1 MGARLAAPVA
11 GMVMAE
17 CAQVG
22 LMVVGK
28 AAMSNGLGNLIFVFY
43 SNAFASLLL
52 LPASLLFHR
61 SERPPLTPSLVF
73 QFFVLGLLG
82 CSAQILGY
90 AGINYSSPTL
100 ASALLNLI
108 PAFTFILAVIFRLER
123 LDWSSASSLAKC
135 AGTIVCIAGAF
146 IVTLYKG
153 PAIVTTSSLSNL
165 QTEVFNLHLKLLT
178 PESNWVLGGLLL
190 VADCVMTSSWLIVQA
205 SVLKKYPA
213 ELIIVFFYCFF
224 VAIQSAT
231 ISFFVE
237 GKTSAWSLKDNMRLM
252 AVLYSAVFGSA
263 FQVGV
268 STWCLRRTGPVFV
281 SMFKPLGI
289 VIAAV
294 EGVLFLGDNFY
305 IGSLVGSVAIVV
317 GFYSVMWGKAKEE
330 KTGLAASVGNVEA
343 NSKKVPLLETIVEEK

>member
-1 MGARLAAPVA
+1 MDTRLAVPVV

-22 LMVVGK
+22 LMIVSK
-28 AAMSNGLGNLIFVFY
+28 AVMSNGMSNLVFVFY
-43 SNAFASLLL
+43 SNAFASLIL
-52 LPASLLFHR
+52 LPASLIFHR
-61 SERPPLTPSLVF
+61 SGRPPLTPSLVL

-82 CSAQILGY
+82 CLAQILGY

-100 ASALLNLI
+100 GSALLNLV
-108 PAFTFILAVIFRLER
+108 PAFTFLLAIIFRLER
-123 LDWSSASSLAKC
+123 LNWSSSSSLAKC
-135 AGTIVCIAGAF
+135 AGTIVCVAGAF
-146 IVTLYKG
+146 VVTLYKG

-165 QTEVFNLHLKLLT
+165 HNEVFNLHHKLLT

-190 VADCVMTSSWLIVQA
+190 VADCVMASSWLIVQA

-224 VAIQSAT
+224 VAIQSAA

-237 GKTSAWSLKDNMRLM
+237 RKSSAWSLKDNMRLM

-268 STWCLRRTGPVFV
+268 STWCLHRTGPVFV

-294 EGVLFLGDNFY
+294 AGVLFLGDNFY
-305 IGSLVGSVAIVV
+305 LGSLVGSVAIVV
-317 GFYSVMWGKAKEE
+317 GFYSVMWGKAKEQ
-330 KTGLAASVGNVEA
+330 KKDLAISVGNVEP
-343 NSKKVPLLETIVEEK
+343 NKKKVPLLQTIVEEM